1 MRIKTAYCLLLI
13 ILLSSCSS
21 LGLGNSLYS
30 DLKSLEAT
38 TTNGELVTG
47 STWKDY
53 IGESSVGEFVAFR
66 TPSKGPYQGLV
77 LIATSLDEI
86 TKAILVGGKPMNP
99 DDGNVLK
106 ALETYTPLIEI
117 VDSDPRLVYS
127 SIFSSS
133 NEKNGIEVG
142 SQVLKVNTYNFG
154 NFLPL
159 FAEGLSL
166 IHI

>member
-1 MRIKTAYCLLLI
+1 MRIKTAYCLLLM

-30 DLKSLEAT
+30 DLKSFEAT

-86 TKAILVGGKPMNP
+86 TKAILVGGRPMNP

-106 ALETYTPLIEI
+106 ALEAYT
-117 VDSDPRLVYS
+117 
-127 SIFSSS
+127 
-133 NEKNGIEVG
+133 
-142 SQVLKVNTYNFG
+142 
-154 NFLPL
+154 
-159 FAEGLSL
+159 LSL